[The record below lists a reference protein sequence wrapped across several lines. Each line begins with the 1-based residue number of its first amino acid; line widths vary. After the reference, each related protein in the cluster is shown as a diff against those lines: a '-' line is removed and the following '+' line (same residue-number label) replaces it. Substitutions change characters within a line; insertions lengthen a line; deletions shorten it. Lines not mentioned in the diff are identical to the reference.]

1 MYRLE
6 VSIYGAVVTETID
19 DINVLCE
26 RISFYRTVD
35 SQVIAAAQINE
46 SILNCVYLWDKGH
59 GIVCNKLNE
68 I

>member
-6 VSIYGAVVTETID
+6 VSIYGTAIAETIE
-19 DINVLCE
+19 DINTLCE
-26 RISFYRTVD
+26 RIDFYRAVD

-46 SILNCVYLWDKGH
+46 SILTCVYLWDKLL
-59 GIVCNKLNE
+59 GIICNKLNE